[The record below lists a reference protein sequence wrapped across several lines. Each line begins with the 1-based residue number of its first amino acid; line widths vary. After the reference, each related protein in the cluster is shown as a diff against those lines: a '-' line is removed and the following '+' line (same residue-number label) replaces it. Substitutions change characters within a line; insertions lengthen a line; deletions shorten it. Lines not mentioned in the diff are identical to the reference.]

1 MSRGVSLNEAK
12 QAKAKASKVFTPLVG
27 EVAIGIM
34 RLGQGHGQENFG
46 LKVNLTEPPG
56 EDVSLPTEVD
66 GVPVK
71 VEVVGKIRKR

>member
-1 MSRGVSLNEAK
+1 MSQGVSLNEAQK
-12 QAKAKASKVFTPLVG
+12 AKAKAAKVFTPLVG
-27 EVAIGIM
+27 EVAVGIV
-34 RLGQGHGQENFG
+34 RLGQEEFG
-46 LKVNLTEPPG
+46 LKVNLSEPPG

>member
-1 MSRGVSLNEAK
+1 MSEGVSLNEAQK
-12 QAKAKASKVFTPLVG
+12 AKAKVTKVFKPLVG
-27 EVAIGIM
+27 EVAVGIM
-34 RLGQGHGQENFG
+34 RLGEENFG

-56 EDVSLPTEVD
+56 DDVSLPTEVD

>member
-12 QAKAKASKVFTPLVG
+12 QAKAKASQVFTPLVG
-27 EVAIGIM
+27 EVAVGIM
-34 RLGQGHGQENFG
+34 RLGQGQDDFG
-46 LKVNLTEPPG
+46 LKVNLTEPPD

>member
-1 MSRGVSLNEAK
+1 MSQGVSLNEA
-12 QAKAKASKVFTPLVG
+12 QKAKARASQVFAPLVG
-27 EVAIGIM
+27 EVAVGIV
-34 RLGQGHGQENFG
+34 RLGQEEFC
-46 LKVNLTEPPG
+46 LKVNLSEPPG